1 MNIEDSVDE
10 LLEEMD
16 ELIGEH
22 NVFTR
27 AEGDDGPYAWD
38 IYHTHW
44 SWERFRSVFLHGGQ
58 IDKMLYWVDGSIE
71 DYRVS
76 DEQQE
81 EIYNRICTRNQESS
95 ASLAW

>member
-27 AEGDDGPYAWD
+27 AEGDDGPYAWE
-38 IYHTHW
+38 IYQYTLKLREIQKCIFAW
-44 SWERFRSVFLHGGQ
+44 RPNR
-58 IDKMLYWVDGSIE
+58 KMLYWVDGSIE

-81 EIYNRICTRNQESS
+81 ESYNRICTRNQESS
-95 ASLAW
+95 ASLA

>member
-27 AEGDDGPYAWD
+27 AEGDDGPYAWE
-38 IYHTHW
+38 IYQYTLKLR
-44 SWERFRSVFLHGGQ
+44 EIQKCILHGGQ
-58 IDKMLYWVDGSIE
+58 IERCYTGWTEV
-71 DYRVS
+71 
-76 DEQQE
+76 
-81 EIYNRICTRNQESS
+81 
-95 ASLAW
+95 